1 MLAGSSTTAA
11 TTSGPAHAPRPASS
25 IPATGANPARASTVS
40 YAPSPPSRRGV
51 YPGYLGYM
59 FQKQALEAEGA
70 PGVSVAGEARLLAAG
85 APESRVMTMRRVRQ
99 LPRSR
104 GQGDQVTRTAPVT
117 EPTGPSRADRAEPSR
132 PGRADRAEP
141 TGPSRATDPAACGAP
156 CGAGRTAAGR
166 GAAAR

>member
-117 EPTGPSRADRAEPSR
+117 
-132 PGRADRAEP
+132 
-141 TGPSRATDPAACGAP
+141 GPSRATDPAACGAP

>member
-117 EPTGPSRADRAEPSR
+117 GPSR

>member
-51 YPGYLGYM
+51 YSVYLGYM

-70 PGVSVAGEARLLAAG
+70 PGVSVAGQARWLAAG

-99 LPRSR
+99 LPGSR
-104 GQGDQVTRTAPVT
+104 GQGDQGGQERAVT
-117 EPTGPSRADRAEPSR
+117 EPGPALVTGHR
-132 PGRADRAEP
+132 PGRDRA
-141 TGPSRATDPAACGAP
+141 SDRACGAP
-156 CGAGRTAAGR
+156 RGAERTGAGP